1 VTTPLGPSAWL
12 VEYGHVSAHPAAGFV
27 AGATGTRGVPFCF
40 AAIADGGGG
49 DAGGAVTLVDA
60 GFSAPFHQQRLSAK
74 HGGGRWISPV
84 AALARI
90 GIPAGAVAR
99 IVLTHKHFDHA
110 GAVAEFPAAEVVVQQ
125 AELDRHRAALREPE
139 RLAAELRAT
148 DPDVLEVLGRC
159 RLRLIAGTAT
169 AGPLAVVPAFD
180 THTAGSQYAVLGTPD
195 GPLVFPGDNVS
206 AYENLEGSPGRPGPI
221 PIGSLNGPEANWL
234 ALAGDLVAAAGE
246 DTTRIIPFH
255 DDEAWHRYPSF
266 AFADELRVAALT
278 PATPLPSEDFG

>member
-1 VTTPLGPSAWL
+1 MTTALGPSAWL

-40 AAIADGGGG
+40 AAIADGSVADG
-49 DAGGAVTLVDA
+49 AAVTLVDV

-90 GIPAGAVAR
+90 GLPAGAVTQV
-99 IVLTHKHFDHA
+99 VLTHKHFDHA
-110 GAVAEFPAAEVVVQQ
+110 GAVAEFPAAEVVVQR
-125 AELDRHRAALREPE
+125 AELDRHQAALREPE

-159 RLRLIAGTAT
+159 RLRLADGAVT
-169 AGPLAVVPAFD
+169 AGSLAVVPAFD
-180 THTAGSQYAVLGTPD
+180 THTAGSQYAVLDTPD

-206 AYENLEGSPGRPGPI
+206 AYENLEGSPGRPGPV
-221 PIGSLNGPEANWL
+221 PIGSLTGPAANWL
-234 ALAGDLVAAAGE
+234 ALADELVAAAGG

-255 DDEAWHRYPSF
+255 DDEAWRRYPGH
-266 AFADELRVAALT
+266 AFADELRVAELT
-278 PATPLPSEDFG
+278 PATPLPTEDFR